1 MLVAGEHVLELL
13 GNPDRC
19 HPGHAGAGLRVQVA
33 AHHVDLPV
41 ALFEPDNR
49 DVMVL
54 GERADVLPEL
64 GPDLLHDRR

>member
-1 MLVAGEHVLELL
+1 MLVGGEHVLELL

-19 HPGHAGAGLRVQVA
+19 DPGHAGAGLRVQVA
-33 AHHVDLPV
+33 AHHIDLPV
-41 ALFEPDNR
+41 GLLEPDNR